1 MKKTIKILEIV
12 LISLAICCGIAY
24 FVCYIF
30 LKEQTK
36 EFTQNVIDL
45 LNKPLPII
53 GVSTG
58 VVLFFIYKCFVSTK
72 YGKKRINEFKEEN
85 DNLRHEIAK
94 YKQTVNLALNNC
106 ENSVN
111 ELKNDIQE
119 TKEYIIEGFE
129 LNKNIKIKEI
139 AKKMRGVEDE
149 ETIKSDTEKEE
160 I

>member
-1 MKKTIKILEIV
+1 MKKALKIIFSIV
-12 LISLAICCGIAY
+12 LVLCGIAY
-24 FVCYIF
+24 VLCYIF

-85 DNLRHEIAK
+85 DNLRHEINE
-94 YKQTVNLALNNC
+94 YKQIIDLALNNC
-106 ENSVN
+106 VNSVN

-119 TKEYIIEGFE
+119 TKEYVIEGFE

-149 ETIKSDTEKEE
+149 ETINSDTEKEE

>member
-1 MKKTIKILEIV
+1 MKKALKITFSIV
-12 LISLAICCGIAY
+12 LVLCGIAY

-85 DNLRHEIAK
+85 DNLRHEIAE
-94 YKQTVNLALNNC
+94 YKQIVDLELNNC
-106 ENSVN
+106 VNSVN

-119 TKEYIIEGFE
+119 TKEYVIEGFE

-149 ETIKSDTEKEE
+149 ETINSDTEKEE

>member
-1 MKKTIKILEIV
+1 MKKALKITFSVV
-12 LISLAICCGIAY
+12 LVLCGIVY
-24 FVCYIF
+24 VLCYIF

-85 DNLRHEIAK
+85 DNLIHEIAE
-94 YKQTVNLALNNC
+94 YKQIVDLKLNNC
-106 ENSVN
+106 VNSVN
-111 ELKNDIQE
+111 ELKNDILE
-119 TKEYIIEGFE
+119 TKEYVIEGFE

-149 ETIKSDTEKEE
+149 ETINSDTEKEE

>member
-1 MKKTIKILEIV
+1 MKKALKITFSIV
-12 LISLAICCGIAY
+12 LVLCGIAY
-24 FVCYIF
+24 VLCYIF

-85 DNLRHEIAK
+85 DNLRHEIAE
-94 YKQTVNLALNNC
+94 YKQIIDLALNNC

-111 ELKNDIQE
+111 ELKNDILE
-119 TKEYIIEGFE
+119 TKEYVIEGFE

-149 ETIKSDTEKEE
+149 ETINSDTEKEE

>member
-1 MKKTIKILEIV
+1 MKKALKITFSIV
-12 LISLAICCGIAY
+12 LVLCGIAY
-24 FVCYIF
+24 VLCYIF

-85 DNLRHEIAK
+85 DNLRHEIAE
-94 YKQTVNLALNNC
+94 YKQIIDLALNNC

-119 TKEYIIEGFE
+119 TKEYVIEGFE

-149 ETIKSDTEKEE
+149 ETINSDTEKEE